1 MASEAVAAADMQ
13 AVKDHWWVP
22 LVQGIAAIILGL
34 LFLTNPGATLA
45 VTAALIGFYWL
56 ITGIINIVL
65 IFTDSSMWGWK
76 LFVGGL
82 GIVAGLIVVTNMFD
96 HPIATTL
103 GLSAIFVWVLG
114 LQGIIM
120 GIIEI
125 IQAFQ
130 GAGWGRGI
138 LGVLS
143 ILIGGFLMAN
153 ALLAA
158 TTLPIVIGVLMIVF
172 GIAAVIMAFKV
183 KNA

>member
-22 LVQGIAAIILGL
+22 LVQGIAAIILGI

-45 VTAALIGFYWL
+45 VTAAFVGFYWL
-56 ITGIINIVL
+56 ITGVINIVL

-76 LFVGGL
+76 LFIGGL
-82 GIVAGLIVVTNMFD
+82 GILAGLVVVTNMFD

-103 GLSAIFVWVLG
+103 GLAAIFVWVLG

-120 GIIEI
+120 GVIEI
-125 IQAFQ
+125 VQAFQ

-143 ILIGGFLMAN
+143 ILIGGWLMAN
-153 ALLAA
+153 AMLGALAVPWV
-158 TTLPIVIGVLMIVF
+158 LGVMMIIF
-172 GIAAVIMAFKV
+172 GIAAVFMAFKV